1 MVINTRIVYVRFVRD
16 FSIKSNVWILL
27 SDYQYSPVNILLI
40 RAKKLY
46 LRVSVLI
53 CVSVNL

>member
-1 MVINTRIVYVRFVRD
+1 MVINIRIVYVRFVRD
-16 FSIKSNVWILL
+16 FSIKSTVWVLL
-27 SDYQYSPVNILLI
+27 SDYEYSLVNILLI

-46 LRVSVLI
+46 TRVSALI